1 LFLGKSPG
9 EANDVGRDG
18 MKKLGIAVL
27 GALSMTLLTAT
38 SALAQGSAVPPGDDN
53 VLPETIVNPPGGVAF
68 TGSGV
73 TVWMILAVAL
83 LAIGITFLIAAR
95 RRARTAHNS

>member
-1 LFLGKSPG
+1 
-9 EANDVGRDG
+9 

-38 SALAQGSAVPPGDDN
+38 SALAQEAGSAIPPGDDN
-53 VLPETIVNPPGGVAF
+53 VLPEVIVNPPGGVAF

>member
-1 LFLGKSPG
+1 
-9 EANDVGRDG
+9 
-18 MKKLGIAVL
+18 MKKLGIAV
-27 GALSMTLLTAT
+27 GAFWITLLTTA
-38 SALAQGSAVPPGDDN
+38 SALAQETGSAIPPGDDN

-95 RRARTAHNS
+95 RRARSAHNS